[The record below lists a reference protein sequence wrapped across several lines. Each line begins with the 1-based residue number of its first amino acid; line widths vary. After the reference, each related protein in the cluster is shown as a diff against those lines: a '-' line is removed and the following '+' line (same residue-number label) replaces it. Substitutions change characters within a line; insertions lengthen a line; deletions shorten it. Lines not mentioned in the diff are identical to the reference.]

1 MEKTKKSLA
10 FTLAEVLIVLGIIGI
25 VAALTILT
33 LMANVQKQQYVT
45 ALKKFYSTQS
55 EGFARMLA
63 EENVEKL
70 EDTEAFQAIPD
81 DDGCFLDDATGT
93 CAPFFTALKKYFNFT
108 VMATPSTYSMSA
120 MNGQDNPP
128 IESNVLALSD
138 GSVINYAGFYKAAY
152 THNKTEAEIRVE

>member
-25 VAALTILT
+25 VAALTIPT

-70 EDTEAFQAIPD
+70 EDTEAFELVPE
-81 DDGCFLDDATGT
+81 GSG
-93 CAPFFTALKKYFNFT
+93 PGSGFNFN
-108 VMATPSTYSMSA
+108 VMAKPTSYTNTY
-120 MNGQDNPP
+120 MNGQDNRS
-128 IESNVLALSD
+128 IASNVLALSD
-138 GSVINYAGFYKAAY
+138 GSVISSAFFYKTAVTY
-152 THNKTEAEIRVE
+152 